1 MDELNDLCSK
11 WSPYIGRWAGK
22 LLSES
27 DRIRV
32 VSGREQMSLEGFWDS
47 CIESEVEMKV
57 RIVVM
62 TKGKTL
68 TRFNVRVYDI

>member
-1 MDELNDLCSK
+1 
-11 WSPYIGRWAGK
+11 
-22 LLSES
+22 
-27 DRIRV
+27 
-32 VSGREQMSLEGFWDS
+32 MSLEGFWDS

-68 TRFNVRVYDI
+68 TRFNARVYDI